1 MERKLILFLLLCLCV
16 WGGRAQAVCPSD
28 SLSADVWATDTL
40 AVDSAA
46 SDVAW
51 EEEPAKKVFHPRQ
64 LIFPAATLAVGSV
77 LAATRWGDK
86 VDNKVR
92 DALHYRHHKI
102 KADDYVQY
110 LPVLS
115 VYGLSLLGAPA
126 KHDYLE
132 RTVIAATSY
141 LTLAVVVNGVKYAAK
156 VRRPDSSTRN
166 SFPSGHTSI
175 AFCGAE
181 LVRQEYGTWY
191 GVAAYTVATAVG
203 VARIYND
210 RHWLSDVLAGAG
222 VGVLSARVG
231 YWLFPYT
238 QKLLKVKKGHAASVV
253 PFYDGRGGGMALSY
267 RF

>member
-1 MERKLILFLLLCLCV
+1 MLILCVCCCLR
-16 WGGRAQAVCPSD
+16 GHAQACCVAD
-28 SLSADVWATDTL
+28 SLAESRYPAGMLADTL
-40 AVDSAA
+40 VADTCEAVGE
-46 SDVAW
+46 VG
-51 EEEPAKKVFHPRQ
+51 KKVFHPRQ
-64 LIFPAATLAVGSV
+64 LIFPAVAVTAGAV
-77 LAATRWGDK
+77 LSATRWGDK
-86 VDNKVR
+86 VDNEVR
-92 DALHYRHHKI
+92 DALRYRHHKI

-110 LPVLS
+110 LPVVSL
-115 VYGLSLLGAPA
+115 YGLSLLGAPA

-141 LTLAVVVNGVKYAAK
+141 LTLAVLVNGVKYTAK
-156 VRRPDSSTRN
+156 VRRPDSSSRN
-166 SFPSGHTSI
+166 SFPSGHTAI

-203 VARIYND
+203 VARVYND

-238 QKLLKVKKGHAASVV
+238 QKLLRVKKGHAASIV
-253 PFYDGRGGGMALSY
+253 PFYDGQGGGMALSY